1 MTEYEQGISPGR
13 IFQSA
18 GSIDCWDVQRGVLV
32 AEGSRVLYRSKISFA
47 CMDQEIKGALE
58 PHVSADLL
66 YASLG
71 GTKPDDSYSFD
82 RLDTLMRSL
91 DKVRAFPPRK
101 RMQSGLRR
109 RPELKLHLCCIQ

>member
-1 MTEYEQGISPGR
+1 M
-13 IFQSA
+13 
-18 GSIDCWDVQRGVLV
+18 
-32 AEGSRVLYRSKISFA
+32 LYRSKISFA
-47 CMDQEIKGALE
+47 CKDQEIKGALE

-91 DKVRAFPPRK
+91 DKVRAFPHGTDAVR
-101 RMQSGLRR
+101 STTATGAETSLV
-109 RPELKLHLCCIQ
+109 LHSIAA